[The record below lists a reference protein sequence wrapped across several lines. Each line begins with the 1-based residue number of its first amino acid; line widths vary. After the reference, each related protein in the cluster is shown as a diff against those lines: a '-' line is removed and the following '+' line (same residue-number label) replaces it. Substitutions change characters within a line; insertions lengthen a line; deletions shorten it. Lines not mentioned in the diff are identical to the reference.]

1 MFKKLIT
8 YLNDV
13 WAELK
18 KVTWPPRVE
27 MMESARIILVLMV
40 ILALAVFVV
49 DRMLSFALEK
59 IL

>member
-1 MFKKLIT
+1 MFKKLIN

-13 WAELK
+13 WTELR
-18 KVTWPPRVE
+18 KVTWPPRAE
-27 MMESARIILVLMV
+27 MMESARIIMVLMI
-40 ILALAVFVV
+40 ILALAVFAV